1 MDGNNQVS
9 FFLVGNTNDCN
20 FNTIQEALDNVE
32 ENSVIQVKPGIY
44 NEHLSFTKKVHLIG
58 CNESIKNKSSAELPI
73 VVLDSDKSCEID
85 VPVKIEGIVFTH
97 KKDLRFDSI
106 LSFIKTSQNF
116 EDKEQ
121 EEFRSLLLINSESD
135 FNNIAILC
143 SEENGIAFSKLKSNF
158 NDSFIHHTAFIG
170 VYIANDAAST
180 INNCIITDSN
190 IIGIMVTGT
199 ATPVI
204 NSCRIEKGNN
214 VGIRVE
220 GNSSPKVSFSEVKD
234 VGLGVNI
241 CESSTGM
248 YEGCNVHHN
257 KFGFSIDN
265 QASPQISKCIIH
277 NNENIG
283 ISPNND
289 SKPIIKDCEIFGN
302 ERGVFVDDDSN
313 PEITRCEIYN
323 NKNSGVVSM
332 QSSKVMMHLC
342 EIYNQPV
349 GIIIQESAHNGFY
362 ERCLIHDCNDF
373 GVLIKTTN
381 TINIKDSV
389 IYENGIGVQIQNGV
403 LKITGSEI
411 YKNTGNGI
419 NIMTEL
425 IGSYEYCDIHDNSIG
440 VFVTSSQKP
449 NFDTCKIYDN
459 AKVNIEFFHDMVN
472 KLFR

>member
-1 MDGNNQVS
+1 
-9 FFLVGNTNDCN
+9 
-20 FNTIQEALDNVE
+20 
-32 ENSVIQVKPGIY
+32 
-44 NEHLSFTKKVHLIG
+44 
-58 CNESIKNKSSAELPI
+58 
-73 VVLDSDKSCEID
+73 
-85 VPVKIEGIVFTH
+85 
-97 KKDLRFDSI
+97 
-106 LSFIKTSQNF
+106 
-116 EDKEQ
+116 
-121 EEFRSLLLINSESD
+121 
-135 FNNIAILC
+135 
-143 SEENGIAFSKLKSNF
+143 
-158 NDSFIHHTAFIG
+158 
-170 VYIANDAAST
+170 
-180 INNCIITDSN
+180 
-190 IIGIMVTGT
+190 MVTGA

-220 GNSSPKVSFSEVKD
+220 GNSNPKVSFSEVKD

-257 KFGFSIDN
+257 IIGFSIDN

-323 NKNSGVVSM
+323 NKISGVASM
-332 QSSKVMMHLC
+332 QSSEVMMHLC

-349 GIIIQESAHNGFY
+349 GIIIQESAHSGFY

-389 IYENGIGVQIQNGV
+389 IYENRIGVQIQNGV
-403 LKITGSEI
+403 LKITGSDI
-411 YKNTGNGI
+411 YQNTDFGI
-419 NIMTEL
+419 NIATDRM
-425 IGSYEYCDIHDNSIG
+425 GSYEYCDIHDNGTGIFG
-440 VFVTSSQKP
+440 TSSQKP
-449 NFDTCKIYDN
+449 NFDTCNVCNNSKE
-459 AKVNIEFFHDMVN
+459 NISF
-472 KLFR
+472 LFK